1 MKKVGVLL
9 LLLFLIGFSAGCIGS
24 DNTDTTSSTSTA
36 AQQDYVDVNGTKIYL
51 DKVHFYMYGAK
62 TCPHCRNMKEK
73 IPAKYGEES
82 FTYYELVNNQTN
94 MELFNQL
101 AQLTGITGVPAIAIA
116 YNGTLYAVIEGE
128 FDVEKAPEIIATAME
143 NNGVFLI
150 VGETYLLPRD
160 GPKAKL
166 VIDALYTLFVEHE
179 PVDVQEILDQLKANS
194 TSAGNSTG

>member
-24 DNTDTTSSTSTA
+24 DNTDTASPTSTA

-73 IPAKYGEES
+73 IPAEYGEEA

-101 AQLTGITGVPAIAIA
+101 AQLTGITGVPAIAIT
-116 YNGTLYAVIEGE
+116 YDGTLYAVIEGE
-128 FDVEKAPEIIATAME
+128 FDVEKTPEIIATAME

-150 VGETYLLPRD
+150 VGKVYLLPRD
-160 GPKAKL
+160 EPKWKS
-166 VIDALYTLFVEHE
+166 VIDALHTLFVEHE
-179 PVDVQEILDQLKANS
+179 PVDVQEILDQLNS
-194 TSAGNSTG
+194 NATSTG

>member
-73 IPAKYGEES
+73 IPAKYGEEA

-150 VGETYLLPRD
+150 VGKVYLLPRD
-160 GPKAKL
+160 EPKWKL
-166 VIDALYTLFVEHE
+166 VIDALHTLFVEHE